1 MLRSVRSYGSFRMF
15 ALRIE
20 QRPGTRVV
28 ASKLLSLSEVRSAST
43 WENAW
48 GCVIVPRLTDAEKA
62 LCGSVQKVLVNS
74 GEFKGY
80 EFETSDVVASL
91 LDMGVTSVLFIVN
104 EPSRGEERTAP
115 ISELLMSQPL
125 LSALPTHTDD
135 GHPATVALYEKVRD
149 KLVADGVRGVLNATH
164 AKGAMLDLTKL
175 LYALSTFHENLL
187 ARSAP
192 VPGYF
197 NYSKGANDYA
207 EKKQQICNCFIIA
220 KKTTRDFI

>member
-1 MLRSVRSYGSFRMF
+1 MF

-104 EPSRGEERTAP
+104 ELSRGEERTAP
-115 ISELLMSQPL
+115 ISELLMSRP
-125 LSALPTHTDD
+125 
-135 GHPATVALYEKVRD
+135 
-149 KLVADGVRGVLNATH
+149 
-164 AKGAMLDLTKL
+164 
-175 LYALSTFHENLL
+175 
-187 ARSAP
+187 
-192 VPGYF
+192 
-197 NYSKGANDYA
+197 
-207 EKKQQICNCFIIA
+207 C
-220 KKTTRDFI
+220 